1 MITLQPEFV
10 DAWIHKGRSL
20 KELERYQ
27 DALTAFKR
35 ALELDASRKEIW
47 KDIGGILDTIG
58 KHEDAQICY
67 DKSR

>member
-10 DAWIHKGRSL
+10 DAWIHKGQSL
-20 KELERYQ
+20 KELGKYP

-35 ALELDASRKEIW
+35 ALELDATRKEVW
-47 KDIGGILDTIG
+47 KDIGSILDTIG